1 MTVGTNSSP
10 EAAGAAEERLRDA
23 PGPVGSAPAADT
35 LRGVPP
41 QAASRASATP
51 SPRTPA
57 PPRGPAPS
65 PVTGSSAP
73 GGPTAEGSAAGAS
86 RAPGGSAPGGSAAG
100 SRTTGPSPVPGG
112 SAPGGSALG
121 SSSAAGSGPGFPPAA
136 PGVLDD
142 APAGDG
148 FGMDPDE
155 LPDGLVVADHTGRV
169 ICFNRAAARMTATD
183 PGQALGARIDR
194 ALPLEDLE
202 GRRWWALTDPYG
214 GLATRRGQPERNL
227 LLPGGREVLVS
238 ARYVRSHPTGP
249 LCRLVVTLRGTEARR
264 RTERSHAELIAT
276 VAHELRSPLTSVKG
290 FTATLLAKW
299 ERFTD
304 DQKRLMLET
313 VDADANRVTRLI
325 AELLDISRI
334 DSGRLEV
341 RRQPVDIAA
350 AVGRHVQALTANGQ
364 APERFLVR
372 VSRPLPD
379 CWADPDKIDQI
390 LGNLL
395 ENAVRHGD
403 GTVTIDVAPHEK
415 GTAVTVTDEGPGIP
429 EESMGR
435 VFTRFWRGS
444 KRGGTGLGLYIVKGI
459 VEAHGGTITVG
470 RGPGGGAEF
479 RFILPVSAPAYLTQ

>member
-1 MTVGTNSSP
+1 MWRPGGPTALLGDVGYGDMTVGTNNSP
-10 EAAGAAEERLRDA
+10 GAGTTAGPPMPVGPCARTG
-23 PGPVGSAPAADT
+23 GPVDAVPPARPSEA

-41 QAASRASATP
+41 QGTA
-51 SPRTPA
+51 
-57 PPRGPAPS
+57 RGA
-65 PVTGSSAP
+65 VLGGGAP
-73 GGPTAEGSAAGAS
+73 GD
-86 RAPGGSAPGGSAAG
+86 
-100 SRTTGPSPVPGG
+100 
-112 SAPGGSALG
+112 ALG
-121 SSSAAGSGPGFPPAA
+121 
-136 PGVLDD
+136 
-142 APAGDG
+142 
-148 FGMDPDE
+148 FGIDPDC
-155 LPDGLVVADHTGRV
+155 LPDGLVVADATGRV

-183 PGQALGARIDR
+183 PAQALGAPIER

-238 ARYVRSHPTGP
+238 ASYVRTHPTGP
-249 LCRLVVTLRGTEARR
+249 LRRLVVTLRGTEARR

-341 RRQPVDIAA
+341 RRQPVDIAT

-364 APERFLVR
+364 DPERFLVS

-379 CWADPDKIDQI
+379 LWADPDKIDQI

-395 ENAVRHGD
+395 ENAVRHGE
-403 GTVTIDVAPHEK
+403 GTVTIGVSPHEK

>member
-1 MTVGTNSSP
+1 MAVGTS
-10 EAAGAAEERLRDA
+10 
-23 PGPVGSAPAADT
+23 GPVGRT
-35 LRGVPP
+35 ERC
-41 QAASRASATP
+41 P
-51 SPRTPA
+51 S
-57 PPRGPAPS
+57 GDS
-65 PVTGSSAP
+65 
-73 GGPTAEGSAAGAS
+73 GPTGI
-86 RAPGGSAPGGSAAG
+86 
-100 SRTTGPSPVPGG
+100 
-112 SAPGGSALG
+112 
-121 SSSAAGSGPGFPPAA
+121 
-136 PGVLDD
+136 
-142 APAGDG
+142 
-148 FGMDPDE
+148 DPDD
-155 LPDGLVVADHTGRV
+155 LPDGLVVADETGRV
-169 ICFNRAAARMTATD
+169 VCFNAAAVRITAV
-183 PGQALGARIDR
+183 PREQALGQPLER
-194 ALPLEDLE
+194 ALPLEDLK
-202 GRRWWALTDPYG
+202 GRRWWRVTDPYG
-214 GLATRRGQPERNL
+214 GLSTRTGQPERNL

-238 ARYVRSHPTGP
+238 ARYVREHPAGP
-249 LCRLVVTLRGTEARR
+249 PHRVVVSLRGTEARR

-341 RRQPVDIAA
+341 RRQPVDICA
-350 AVGRHVQALTANGQ
+350 AVGRHVQAHIASGQ
-364 APERFLVR
+364 APDRFLVR
-372 VSRPLPD
+372 IRQPLPD
-379 CWADPDKIDQI
+379 LWADPDKVDQV

-395 ENAVRHGD
+395 ENAVRHGE
-403 GTVTIDVAPHEK
+403 GTVTIEVASAPAEQAKNAEK
-415 GTAVTVTDEGPGIP
+415 GTAVTVSDEGPGIP

-479 RFILPVSAPAYLTQ
+479 RFILPVGAPAYLT

>member
-1 MTVGTNSSP
+1 MAVGVRTIGDN
-10 EAAGAAEERLRDA
+10 ALVR
-23 PGPVGSAPAADT
+23 
-35 LRGVPP
+35 
-41 QAASRASATP
+41 P
-51 SPRTPA
+51 S
-57 PPRGPAPS
+57 
-65 PVTGSSAP
+65 
-73 GGPTAEGSAAGAS
+73 GGQG
-86 RAPGGSAPGGSAAG
+86 
-100 SRTTGPSPVPGG
+100 
-112 SAPGGSALG
+112 ALG
-121 SSSAAGSGPGFPPAA
+121 I
-136 PGVLDD
+136 
-142 APAGDG
+142 
-148 FGMDPDE
+148 DPED
-155 LPDGLVVADHTGRV
+155 LPDGLVVADEKGRV
-169 ICFNRAAARMTATD
+169 ICFNAAAARITAVSKRD
-183 PGQALGARIDR
+183 ALGVELER
-194 ALPLEDLE
+194 ALPLEDLK
-202 GRRWWALTDPYG
+202 GRRWWQLTDPYG
-214 GLATRRGQPERNL
+214 GLAIRVGQPERNL

-238 ARYVRSHPTGP
+238 ARYVREHPTGP
-249 LCRLVVTLRGTEARR
+249 VRRVVVSLRSTEARR

-350 AVGRHVQALTANGQ
+350 AVGRHIQAHVASGQ
-364 APERFLVR
+364 APDRFLVR
-372 VSRPLPD
+372 IQRPLPD
-379 CWADPDKIDQI
+379 LWADPDKIDQV

-395 ENAVRHGD
+395 ENAVRHGA
-403 GTVTIDVAPHEK
+403 GTVTIEVAPAPVRIDEHDEK
-415 GTAVTVTDEGPGIP
+415 GTAVTVSDEGPGIP

-470 RGPGGGAEF
+470 RGSGGGAEF
-479 RFILPVSAPAYLTQ
+479 RFILPVAAPAYLQ

>member
-1 MTVGTNSSP
+1 MTVGASGSAITRGP
-10 EAAGAAEERLRDA
+10 LRPDPRGHKPREDAG
-23 PGPVGSAPAADT
+23 PGPAQDFAQDVGI
-35 LRGVPP
+35 
-41 QAASRASATP
+41 
-51 SPRTPA
+51 
-57 PPRGPAPS
+57 
-65 PVTGSSAP
+65 
-73 GGPTAEGSAAGAS
+73 
-86 RAPGGSAPGGSAAG
+86 
-100 SRTTGPSPVPGG
+100 
-112 SAPGGSALG
+112 
-121 SSSAAGSGPGFPPAA
+121 
-136 PGVLDD
+136 
-142 APAGDG
+142 
-148 FGMDPDE
+148 DPDD
-155 LPDGLVVADHTGRV
+155 LPDGLVVADETGRV
-169 ICFNRAAARMTATD
+169 LCFNAAAARITAVAAAD
-183 PGQALGARIDR
+183 AVGSPIER

-214 GLATRRGQPERNL
+214 GLLTRFGQPERNL

-238 ARYVRSHPTGP
+238 ARYVRAYPQGP
-249 LCRLVVTLRGTEARR
+249 VRRLVVTIRGTEARR

-341 RRQPVDIAA
+341 RRQPVDIPA
-350 AVGRHVQALTANGQ
+350 AVGRHIQSITASGQ
-364 APERFLVR
+364 SPDRFLVR
-372 VSRPLPD
+372 IEQPLPGL
-379 CWADPDKIDQI
+379 WADPDKIDQI

-395 ENAVRHGD
+395 ENAVRHGE
-403 GTVTIDVAPHEK
+403 GTVTIEVAPAQVKHVEYAHADHASTEHTHADGGAK
-415 GTAVTVTDEGPGIP
+415 GTAVTVSDEGPGIP

-470 RGPGGGAEF
+470 RGPGGGAQF
-479 RFILPVSAPAYLTQ
+479 RFILPVGAPAYLS

>member
-10 EAAGAAEERLRDA
+10 REATQRAAQSAGPGEPVAASPLD
-23 PGPVGSAPAADT
+23 GGAPAAGDV
-35 LRGVPP
+35 L
-41 QAASRASATP
+41 
-51 SPRTPA
+51 
-57 PPRGPAPS
+57 
-65 PVTGSSAP
+65 
-73 GGPTAEGSAAGAS
+73 GA
-86 RAPGGSAPGGSAAG
+86 
-100 SRTTGPSPVPGG
+100 
-112 SAPGGSALG
+112 
-121 SSSAAGSGPGFPPAA
+121 
-136 PGVLDD
+136 
-142 APAGDG
+142 G
-148 FGMDPDE
+148 FGMHPDD
-155 LPDGLVVADHTGRV
+155 LPDGLVVADHAGRI
-169 ICFNRAAARMTATD
+169 ICFNRAAARITAVD
-183 PGQALGARIDR
+183 PGKALGDRIER

-227 LLPGGREVLVS
+227 LLPGGREVLVC
-238 ARYVRSHPTGP
+238 ARYVRTHPTGP
-249 LCRLVVTLRGTEARR
+249 LSHLVVSLRGTEARR

-341 RRQPVDIAA
+341 RRQPVDIAT
-350 AVGRHVQALTANGQ
+350 AVARHVQALTANGQ
-364 APERFLVR
+364 APDRFLVR
-372 VSRPLPD
+372 VASPLPD
-379 CWADPDKIDQI
+379 LWADPDKIDQI

-395 ENAVRHGD
+395 ENAVRHGE
-403 GTVTIDVAPHEK
+403 GTVTIEVAPAPAGASATKNDNEM

-429 EESMGR
+429 EDSMRR

-479 RFILPVSAPAYLTQ
+479 RFILPVAAPAYLTQ

>member
-1 MTVGTNSSP
+1 MTDMTVGTNSAP
-10 EAAGAAEERLRDA
+10 GVATAAEERFRDA
-23 PGPVGSAPAADT
+23 PEPPAAAADG
-35 LRGVPP
+35 LCGVPP
-41 QAASRASATP
+41 QAVDSARARGA
-51 SPRTPA
+51 
-57 PPRGPAPS
+57 GPAAR
-65 PVTGSSAP
+65 PVRTDR
-73 GGPTAEGSAAGAS
+73 TA
-86 RAPGGSAPGGSAAG
+86 
-100 SRTTGPSPVPGG
+100 
-112 SAPGGSALG
+112 
-121 SSSAAGSGPGFPPAA
+121 PAA
-136 PGVLDD
+136 PGT
-142 APAGDG
+142 G
-148 FGMDPDE
+148 FGPGYAVDPDC
-155 LPDGLVVADHTGRV
+155 LPDGLVVADDTGRV
-169 ICFNRAAARMTATD
+169 VCFNAAAARITALA
-183 PGQALGARIDR
+183 PEQALGAPIER

-238 ARYVRSHPTGP
+238 ASYIRTHPTGP
-249 LCRLVVTLRGTEARR
+249 VRRLVVTLRGTEARR

-325 AELLDISRI
+325 TELLDISRI

-341 RRQPVDIAA
+341 RRQPVDIAT

-364 APERFLVR
+364 APERFLVSI
-372 VSRPLPD
+372 SRPLPD
-379 CWADPDKIDQI
+379 LWADPDKIDQI

-395 ENAVRHGD
+395 ENAVRHGE
-403 GTVTIDVAPHEK
+403 GTVTIGVSPHEK
-415 GTAVTVTDEGPGIP
+415 GTAVTVSDEGPGIP
-429 EESMGR
+429 EESMAR